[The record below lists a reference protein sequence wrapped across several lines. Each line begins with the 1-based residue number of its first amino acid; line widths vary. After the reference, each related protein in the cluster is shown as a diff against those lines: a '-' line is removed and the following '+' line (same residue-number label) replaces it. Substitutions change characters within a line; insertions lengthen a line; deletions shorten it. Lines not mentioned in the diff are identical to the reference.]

1 MTMSPGVRK
10 FALALHLTLSAG
22 WIGAVAAYL
31 ALDVASATSQDTQTL
46 LPLILAWSQSSRMS
60 SSLRPSPGC
69 SPGSPCHLGRTGLV
83 PALLGPDLIHTDRHC
98 DSHLAAGATSDHL
111 LRRHGS

>member
-46 LPLILAWSQSSRMS
+46 RAAYLGMESIVTYVIVPSAFAW
-60 SSLRPSPGC
+60 L
-69 SPGSPCHLGRTGLV
+69 LTGL
-83 PALLGPDLIHTDRHC
+83 AMSLGTNWARSGTI
-98 DSHLAAGATSDHL
+98 
-111 LRRHGS
+111 GS